1 MKYML
6 QYIINLI
13 VFIPITII
21 LIVAS
26 IKLSKLNSD
35 HIDKYKYVKVLE
47 RVSLNKDNS
56 VFVLKIG
63 DEGCVIASSPSKIE
77 TIKQLSKDEVI
88 EIENMK
94 PEFGLNMT
102 DIDIDKFNIFNIFNI
117 FRPKYTRN
125 KGINS
130 LTFKKNNLNL
140 LSFNRSNRSMFNKKN
155 NKLNFKRSKYGRFN

>member
-1 MKYML
+1 ML

-35 HIDKYKYVKVLE
+35 RIDKYKYVKVLE
-47 RVSLNKDNS
+47 RSSLNKDSS

-63 DEGCVIASSPSKIE
+63 DEGCVLASSPSKIE

-94 PEFGLNMT
+94 PNFGLNMT
-102 DIDIDKFNIFNIFNI
+102 DIDIEKFNLFK
-117 FRPKYTRN
+117 PKYTGQ

-130 LTFKKNNLNL
+130 LTFKKNKSKSVN
-140 LSFNRSNRSMFNKKN
+140 FNKFNQSMFYKKN
-155 NKLNFKRSKYGRFN
+155 NKFKLKRSRYGRFS

>member
-1 MKYML
+1 ML

-35 HIDKYKYVKVLE
+35 RIDKYKYVKVLE
-47 RVSLNKDNS
+47 RSSLNKDSS

-63 DEGCVIASSPSKIE
+63 DEGCVLASSPSKIE

-94 PEFGLNMT
+94 PNFGLNMT
-102 DIDIDKFNIFNIFNI
+102 DIDIEKFNLFK
-117 FRPKYTRN
+117 PKYTGQ

-130 LTFKKNNLNL
+130 LTFKKNKSKSVN
-140 LSFNRSNRSMFNKKN
+140 FNKFNQSMFNKKF
-155 NKLNFKRSKYGRFN
+155 KLKRSRYGRFS

>member
-1 MKYML
+1 ML

-35 HIDKYKYVKVLE
+35 RIDKYKYVKVLE
-47 RVSLNKDNS
+47 RASLNKDSS

-63 DEGCVIASSPSKIE
+63 DEGCVLASSPSKIE

-94 PEFGLNMT
+94 PDFGLNIT
-102 DIDIDKFNIFNIFNI
+102 DIDIEKFNLFK
-117 FRPKYTRN
+117 PKYTGQ

-130 LTFKKNNLNL
+130 LTFKKNKPKLLN
-140 LSFNRSNRSMFNKKN
+140 FNRFNQPMFNKKN
-155 NKLNFKRSKYGRFN
+155 NKFNLKRSRYGRFS

>member
-1 MKYML
+1 ML

-35 HIDKYKYVKVLE
+35 RIDKYKYVKVLE
-47 RVSLNKDNS
+47 RSSLNKDSS

-63 DEGCVIASSPSKIE
+63 DEGCVLASSPSKIE

-94 PEFGLNMT
+94 PNFGLNMT
-102 DIDIDKFNIFNIFNI
+102 DIDIEKFNLFK
-117 FRPKYTRN
+117 PKYTGQ

-130 LTFKKNNLNL
+130 LTFKKNKSKSVN
-140 LSFNRSNRSMFNKKN
+140 FNKFNQSMFNKKN
-155 NKLNFKRSKYGRFN
+155 NKFKLKRSRYGRFS

>member
-1 MKYML
+1 ML

-35 HIDKYKYVKVLE
+35 RIDKYKYVKVLE
-47 RVSLNKDNS
+47 RASLNKDSS

-63 DEGCVIASSPSKIE
+63 DEGCVLASSPSKIE

-94 PEFGLNMT
+94 PDFGLNIT
-102 DIDIDKFNIFNIFNI
+102 DIDIEKFNLFKT
-117 FRPKYTRN
+117 KYTGQ

-130 LTFKKNNLNL
+130 LTFKKNKPKLLN
-140 LSFNRSNRSMFNKKN
+140 FNRFNKPMFNKKN
-155 NKLNFKRSKYGRFN
+155 NKFNLKRSRYGRFS